1 MFYTDVAK
9 VNWDV
14 AYVAMVVHVFCK
26 FPNISSV
33 FFRRMLQMCLS
44 GCCICFTHILHV
56 FYLDVAYI
64 CKGFQV
70 FSTFKC
76 IISDENL
83 DIVIIF
89 NIF

>member
-1 MFYTDVAK
+1 M
-9 VNWDV
+9 
-14 AYVAMVVHVFCK
+14 YVVSVLYQCCICCNGCTRMLQRSVTNV
-26 FPNISSV
+26 SSV
-33 FFRRMLQMCLS
+33 FSDECCKCVLF